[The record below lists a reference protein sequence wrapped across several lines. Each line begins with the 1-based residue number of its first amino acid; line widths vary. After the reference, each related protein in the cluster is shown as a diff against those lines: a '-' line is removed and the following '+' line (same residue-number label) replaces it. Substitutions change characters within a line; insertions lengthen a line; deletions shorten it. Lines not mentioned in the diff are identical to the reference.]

1 MKFMKSKKIIL
12 EKCAKIKL
20 ILTDVDGVLTDGGRY
35 FSENGEIFKKFHVR
49 DGMAVNILLRN
60 NIKTIIVTK
69 ESSKIVKKWGKEMNV
84 DKIFSNS
91 VKKESKLRTIC
102 NQYKLKPDQI
112 GFIGDDVNDLELLK
126 LVGFSATTNDSV
138 DIVKDTVDYVCK
150 KNGGQGAFRE
160 IVDLIL
166 KIKLGKQINWY

>member
-1 MKFMKSKKIIL
+1 MKSEIL
-12 EKCAKIKL
+12 QNRCKKIKL
-20 ILTDVDGVLTDGGRY
+20 VATDVDGVLTDGGRY
-35 FSENGEIFKKFHVR
+35 FSETGEIFKKFHVR

-60 NIKTIIVTK
+60 NIKTVIVTK

-91 VKKESKLRTIC
+91 IKKESKLKTIC
-102 NQYKLKPDQI
+102 TQFKVKPNQI
-112 GFIGDDVNDLELLK
+112 AFIGDDVNDLELLK

-138 DIVKDTVDYVCK
+138 DIVKNNVDYVCK
-150 KNGGQGAFRE
+150 KNGGEGAFRE

>member
-1 MKFMKSKKIIL
+1 
-12 EKCAKIKL
+12 
-20 ILTDVDGVLTDGGRY
+20 
-35 FSENGEIFKKFHVR
+35 
-49 DGMAVNILLRN
+49 
-60 NIKTIIVTK
+60 
-69 ESSKIVKKWGKEMNV
+69 MNV

-166 KIKLGKQINWY
+166 NIKLGKQINWY

>member
-1 MKFMKSKKIIL
+1 MKPKKMIFD
-12 EKCAKIKL
+12 KCSKIKL

-60 NIKTIIVTK
+60 NIKTVIITK
-69 ESSKIVKKWGKEMNV
+69 EFSKIVKKWGKEMNV
-84 DKIFSNS
+84 NKIFSNS
-91 VKKESKLRTIC
+91 IKKESKLKTIC
-102 NQYKLKPDQI
+102 TQFKLKPNQI
-112 GFIGDDVNDLELLK
+112 AFIGDDVNDVELLK

-138 DIVKDTVDYVCK
+138 DIVKDTVDYICK
-150 KNGGQGAFRE
+150 RNGGEGAFRE

-166 KIKLGKQINWY
+166 NIKLDKQINWY